1 MTVPDA
7 TFDLTFD
14 TSLAAPP
21 ERVFAALTE
30 GRHVARWFCDDCTSE
45 PREGGSLVMRWTRPG
60 SSVQPFEAVWTAFSP
75 PLACAYQGGHSGYPD
90 GNAGA
95 IEFTLLAAGA
105 GTLLHVR
112 HTLPDRAGYGPI
124 AARFQV
130 AWPRALVRLA
140 AYLTPST

>member
-14 TSLAAPP
+14 ARLAAAPA
-21 ERVFAALTE
+21 RVFEALTE
-30 GRHVARWFCDDCTSE
+30 GRHIARWFCDECVSE
-45 PREGGSLVMRWTRPG
+45 PRLGGRLSMRWTRPG
-60 SSVQPFEAVWTAFSP
+60 SSPQPFDAVWTAFQPGAS
-75 PLACAYQGGHSGYPD
+75 CAFQGGHAGYPD
-90 GNAGA
+90 GNGGA
-95 IEFTLLAAGA
+95 IEYTLVPAGT

-124 AARFQV
+124 AAKFQV
-130 AWPRALVRLA
+130 AWPRALVRLE